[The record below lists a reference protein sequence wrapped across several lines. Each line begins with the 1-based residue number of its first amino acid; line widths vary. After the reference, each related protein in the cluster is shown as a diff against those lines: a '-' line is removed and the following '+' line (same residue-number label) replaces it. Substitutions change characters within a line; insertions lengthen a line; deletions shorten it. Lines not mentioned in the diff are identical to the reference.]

1 MDRIFRLNDVED
13 IIYNSYTH
21 IYPLMIFDPSE
32 LDNFISISASSTTMP
47 HVRHIDT
54 RIDPERGRAWLA
66 GLFLVFI

>member
-1 MDRIFRLNDVED
+1 
-13 IIYNSYTH
+13 
-21 IYPLMIFDPSE
+21 MIFDPSE